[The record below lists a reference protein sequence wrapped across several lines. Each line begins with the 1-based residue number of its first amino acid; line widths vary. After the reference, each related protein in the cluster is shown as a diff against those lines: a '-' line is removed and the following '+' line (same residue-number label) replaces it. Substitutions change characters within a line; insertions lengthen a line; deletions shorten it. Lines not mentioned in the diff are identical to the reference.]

1 MARSAKPRKRKS
13 LVRHSEQPRYV
24 VKLHDVDDTDEEA
37 AVLRF
42 DEFDDAV
49 NCCADLSIPFFVDAG
64 NKKLI
69 FWYVRTD
76 DNGHTEIARCTE
88 REFASL
94 AAHIRAG
101 ALYCPD
107 CGTVHYPED
116 LIHA

>member
-24 VKLHDVDDTDEEA
+24 VKLHDVDDTGEEA

-64 NKKLI
+64 NKKLV
-69 FWYVRTD
+69 FWIRQQPERRLKNNQSISTSDGNDAIDWFVD
-76 DNGHTEIARCTE
+76 DGSARQ
-88 REFASL
+88 R
-94 AAHIRAG
+94 
-101 ALYCPD
+101 
-107 CGTVHYPED
+107 
-116 LIHA
+116 